1 MHDKRFY
8 QQILDRHQP
17 QRAQRQ
23 RVARFILGLFCAQAF
38 NVPLCAGL
46 CVPSSGGALFNI
58 NETTSPFASRIATP
72 ARHALTFLNNQWLAG
87 KRMISSAQAIW
98 NRNNPETDLF
108 WYGVHGAFVGLCAL
122 SLQQAWHT
130 DHCDFSSTTAN
141 LQTALVPVTQA
152 SPTEERFSLPLNRLL
167 LTLPVI
173 SLLQATDTIVSAFLQ
188 SCLPWKVV
196 IATQPLVHRPEIF
209 DNKLLEVMDF
219 EKIGEHSIAL
229 SGQNLTQKRAYITS
243 EIQRLYNTILNIYPH
258 SALKS
263 AYRMLVEL
271 SRQHNQYYVQHA
283 INSGTADAIDRA
295 IRMQKIENPRFIQH
309 NGSLIGWS
317 PQGHP
322 QVRQQKGPHDGHAL
336 ILDTLIPEGANV
348 TTVVTT
354 QKGQGYS
361 LTLNFRH
368 DIVRTQPLAYS
379 FSVKVNHHQVSIKK
393 SLAKKGRKKRQ
404 YIPTIRD
411 LELGRRFWRAMR
423 KRYNESQTTTTTTT
437 QSTTLNDDLVAE
449 RRVDQQDSHN
459 VIEPWHT
466 ALLTFVA
473 TTDQTE
479 LLLGSKTLQH
489 GPLPLMSV
497 MIANVNLFSNAISNT
512 QRSSNAALTA
522 KILGSTGTTLSFVGA
537 AAYWRVKKR
546 MAPAIPEI
554 MHHTAALHTQDV
566 QNGLAAAYHILE
578 DVESDPT
585 VALNN
590 LLQAPGKAYTK
601 RYFKRGLETNT
612 LSKLEE
618 AGFTM
623 QNWPVLEEAGL
634 LHGDY
639 LDKVVTPQANIH
651 RRTIIKFHSQKSTE
665 QFLHAFHDHLKKPR
679 NLPLK
684 REILEFKG
692 LLGLPYTKREM
703 AKHNS
708 VVIYHSDATI
718 EGEDI
723 HETIANYIKTFF
735 QGETSHTLPFYYN
748 PTTEPG
754 VGWAVHDAAS
764 SSSYAPLVRNT
775 LLNIYNDIKEASE
788 VVTEE
793 DFVTQGAEA
802 LAELGVLL

>member
-1 MHDKRFY
+1 MHDKHFY
-8 QQILDRHQP
+8 QQKLDRHQP
-17 QRAQRQ
+17 QRAQRH
-23 RVARFILGLFCAQAF
+23 RVALFFLGLLCAQAL
-38 NVPLCAGL
+38 NTSLYAGS
-46 CVPSSGGALFNI
+46 CVPSLGSALFHI

-72 ARHALTFLNNQWLAG
+72 ARHALAFLNNQWIAG
-87 KRMISSAQAIW
+87 KRKISAAQTIW
-98 NRNNPETDLF
+98 ARNNPETGLF
-108 WYGVHGAFVGLCAL
+108 WYGIKGAVVGLCAL
-122 SLQQAWHT
+122 SLHQAWHT
-130 DHCDFSSTTAN
+130 DPCDFSSTPP
-141 LQTALVPVTQA
+141 TALVPATQD
-152 SPTEERFSLPLNRLL
+152 SPAEARLSLPLHKLL
-167 LTLPVI
+167 LALPVI
-173 SLLQATDTIVSAFLQ
+173 SLMQTTDTLVTTFFQ
-188 SCLPWKVV
+188 SCLPWKAVM
-196 IATQPLVHRPEIF
+196 AAQPLIHRPDIF
-209 DNKLLEVMDF
+209 DNRLLEVMDF

-229 SGQNLTQKRAYITS
+229 SGHNLTQQRAYITS
-243 EIQRLYNTILNIYPH
+243 EIRRLYNTILNIYPH
-258 SALKS
+258 SQLKS
-263 AYRMLVEL
+263 AYRMLVAL
-271 SRQHNQYYVQHA
+271 SRHDNQYYVQHA

-309 NGSLIGWS
+309 NGTLIDWL
-317 PQGHP
+317 PQGNP
-322 QVRQQKGPHDGHAL
+322 QVRQQKVPHGGHAL
-336 ILDTLIPEGANV
+336 ILNTLTLEGSNV

-368 DIVRTQPLAYS
+368 DTLRAKPLAYS

-393 SLAKKGRKKRQ
+393 SLTKKGRKKRQ
-404 YIPTIRD
+404 YIPTMRD

-423 KRYNESQTTTTTTT
+423 RRYNESQTTTT
-437 QSTTLNDDLVAE
+437 QPTTLNDGLVAE
-449 RRVDQQDSHN
+449 RRVEQQDVHN
-459 VIEPWHT
+459 IIEPWHT

-479 LLLGSKTLQH
+479 LLLGSQTFEQDKA
-489 GPLPLMSV
+489 PWMSV

-522 KILGSTGTTLSFVGA
+522 KIIGGAGTALSFVGA

-546 MAPAIPEI
+546 TAPTIPEI

-566 QNGLAAAYHILE
+566 QNGLAAAYHILQ

-590 LLQAPGKAYTK
+590 LLQAPGKAYAK

-639 LDKVVTPQANIH
+639 LDKVVTPQADIH

-708 VVIYHSDATI
+708 VVIYHSDAAI

-723 HETIANYIKTFF
+723 HEVIASYIKTFF

-764 SSSYAPLVRNT
+764 SASYAPLVRGT
-775 LLNIYNDIKEASE
+775 LLTIYNDIKEASE
-788 VVTEE
+788 IVTEE